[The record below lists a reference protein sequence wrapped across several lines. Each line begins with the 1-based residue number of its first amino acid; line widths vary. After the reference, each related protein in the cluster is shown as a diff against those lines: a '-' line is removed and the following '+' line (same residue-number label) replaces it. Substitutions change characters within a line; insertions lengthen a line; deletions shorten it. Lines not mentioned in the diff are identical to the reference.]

1 MENDNVLNIFD
12 VEPEVNN
19 DMDVQQP
26 GDQFDISP
34 NFDQTQEEGEEI
46 DLTSEANFPI
56 NDFTNTPEEHSMDNS
71 ADKFEMQ
78 STVSSY
84 IPKNDGI
91 FQESS
96 FMIMDND
103 KSFNEDSLKSELNI
117 RRTMAKIKKLGDGN
131 TSFIKTEEKGKLS

>member
-1 MENDNVLNIFD
+1 MENDNILNIFD

-19 DMDVQQP
+19 DMDVQQL

-131 TSFIKTEEKGKLS
+131 TSFIKTEEKGKFF